1 MLLLHLGNHFGW
13 TQNVAPSEFRFEHL
27 TVDQGLSHS
36 DAMAVAQDQAG
47 FIWVG
52 TNHGLDRYDGYS
64 LKQYSLPINRRNG
77 ISANRIKVLH
87 VAPGGRLWV
96 GTERAGLSLYDA
108 TADQLLNFDEDQV
121 PARFRL
127 LMRRMAQITV
137 SSITSDKQ
145 GRLWVG
151 TYMEGLFRLTFN
163 KQGELTDLRQ
173 YAAPT
178 EHSQDNYRISH
189 VVVDAEGKIWVG
201 TYNHGLWV
209 IRPENPDL
217 ALEPTGITEVIRA
230 LHLDLHNDLWI
241 GTNSQVFWVSNANR
255 RTVRELAAHPQTQSY
270 PQLQSLLMDSFG
282 RLWVGTIYGLYVW
295 EAGTVTGAAPPLR
308 ATSPTLLLPKDG
320 EPFTINSERIHQ
332 IFEDRNQVV
341 WLCASAGGL
350 NKVNLRQKPF
360 GQLRRQL
367 QGQATRS
374 NNYVNALY
382 VEEGRNMLWLATR
395 NGVSG
400 YDLARKT
407 YRNYLNQTKGGHTR
421 GVDVATIFQTSNGTL
436 WFGTRGYGLRSLS
449 PNGPRDK
456 LTTYDKLPHGPDL
469 SSTSVESIAEDR
481 YGSLWVATF
490 TAGLLHFSAEGKF
503 LAAYQT
509 GSSSLPTNNFTT
521 LLYDKRQDILW
532 ASTTDAGL
540 LKLRVTPNSLQL
552 LKQFQYTPSAK
563 DGLRV
568 NYVWPLLLDR
578 QGTLWIGTIGGG
590 LHKLTTNAQGQEVIQ
605 SYRKWLPESDV
616 ESMLADDEGHLW
628 IGGTGLYRFT
638 PNTRHYLRYDV
649 TDGLQSNAFKIGA
662 AARAQDGTLYF
673 GGINGISYFQPHA
686 IQPNPLPPVVQI
698 TGLRIANQ
706 LVTVGKE
713 LNGRVVL
720 TQPLSKPQTVVIKA
734 SENDFAVEFVG
745 LNYANPQKNR
755 YAYRLLGYNKGWVY
769 PAPGQRTA
777 SFGNLPAGHYT
788 LQVKASN
795 GEGVWSKKTATMQF
809 DVRAPWWKTGWAYL
823 LYALAAVGAV
833 ALYRRFEMAQQQL
846 KNRLVLEQ
854 FQAEKEKELT
864 DLKLG
869 FFTNVSHEL
878 RTPLTLIL
886 GPMEEIVR
894 SGGAVA
900 DLRTRVQLMHKQA
913 RKLLDLVNQLLD
925 FRKVESG
932 NVPLRASY
940 GNATRFLTEIYSFFQ
955 LKAQEREVDYR
966 LELPDDAM
974 LLYFDRSKLEI
985 ILTNL
990 LANAFKYTRTKG
1002 RVELLAAVV
1011 GSPSHDAVYS
1021 SGRLTGNYLRIN
1033 VTDTGVGIKASELE
1047 HIFDPYYQASHTNTL
1062 RMTGTGIGLSLAKQ
1076 FAERHGGLLTVT
1088 STQGIGTIFELRLPF
1103 GQKHLRPEDIQE
1115 EDDTFLLAASDDQPL
1130 HQLEADL
1137 LALPEAPAVPAGPPR
1152 LLVVEDNDEV
1162 RQYLQQLFEADY
1174 EVITAEDGLL
1184 GWEQTL
1190 AQLPDLIISDV
1201 MMPRSDGLELCQKIR
1216 QHPKTAHI
1224 PVLLLTARTAET
1236 YELEGLDM
1244 GADDYVSKPFNPTLL
1259 LAKVAALLRN
1269 RRKLHEFYQRQ
1280 ILLEPTEIVVADAD
1294 RQFLETAMSVVER
1307 HLDDSEFSVQVLVK
1321 EMAMSQ
1327 SVFYRRIKSITG
1339 QTAVEFIRDV
1349 RMKRA
1354 AQLLAN
1360 TQLRVSEVAFQVG
1373 IEDAKYFRKAFQKI
1387 YTLSPSEYAK
1397 QHRQRQAAAS
1407 AQ

>member
-1 MLLLHLGNHFGW
+1 
-13 TQNVAPSEFRFEHL
+13 
-27 TVDQGLSHS
+27 
-36 DAMAVAQDQAG
+36 MAVAQDQAG

-52 TNHGLDRYDGYS
+52 TNRGLDRYDGYS
-64 LKQYSLPINRRNG
+64 LKQYSLPVNPHNG

-87 VAPGGRLWV
+87 VAPDGRLWV

-108 TADQLLNFDEDQV
+108 AADQLLNFDENRV
-121 PARFRL
+121 PARFRP
-127 LMRRMAQITV
+127 LMQRMSQISV
-137 SSITSDKQ
+137 SAITSDKQ

-151 TYMEGLFRLTFN
+151 SYQEGLFQLTFN
-163 KQGELTDLRQ
+163 GQGELTDLRQ
-173 YAAPT
+173 CPAPT
-178 EHSQDNYRISH
+178 PHSQDNYRISH
-189 VVVDAEGKIWVG
+189 VQVDTEGKIWVG
-201 TYNHGLWV
+201 TFNYGLRV
-209 IRPENPDL
+209 IRPESSDM
-217 ALEPTGITEVIRA
+217 ALEPTAITSPIRV
-230 LHLDLHNDLWI
+230 LYLDPHSDLWVGI
-241 GTNSQVFWVSNANR
+241 NDQLYWVSSANR
-255 RTVRELAAHPQTQSY
+255 RTVRELTAHPQPLTY
-270 PQLQSLLMDSFG
+270 PQLQSILLDSYG

-295 EAGTVTGAAPPLR
+295 EAGPVTGSAPPLR
-308 ATSPTLLLPKDG
+308 AAPPTLLLPKDG
-320 EPFTINSERIHQ
+320 ESFTINSERIHQ

-350 NKVNLRQKPF
+350 NKMNLRQKPF

-367 QGQATRS
+367 QGQATLS

-382 VEEGRNMLWLATR
+382 KEEGRNMLWLATR

-407 YRNYLNQTKGGHTR
+407 YRNYLNQTQVSSTR

-436 WFGTRGYGLRSLS
+436 WFGTRGHGLRSLS
-449 PNGPRDK
+449 PTSPQDK
-456 LTTYDKLPHGPDL
+456 LTTYDEMPQGFNL
-469 SSTSVESIAEDR
+469 SATSIESMAEDR
-481 YGSLWVATF
+481 HGSLWVATF
-490 TAGLLHFSAEGKF
+490 NAGLLHFTNQGKF
-503 LAAYQT
+503 LGLYQV
-509 GSSSLPTNNFTT
+509 GNSCLPTNNFTN
-521 LLYDKRQDILW
+521 LLYDKRQDVLW

-540 LKLRVTPNSLQL
+540 LKLRVTPDSLQV
-552 LKQFQYTPSAK
+552 LKQFHYTPGAK

-590 LHKLTTNAQGQEVIQ
+590 LHKLITNAQGQEVVQ

-616 ESMLADDEGHLW
+616 ESILTDDEGHLW
-628 IGGTGLYRFT
+628 IGGTGLYRFS
-638 PNTRHYLRYDV
+638 PSTRHYLRYDV

-686 IQPNPLPPVVQI
+686 IQPNPFPPVVQI

-706 LVTVGKE
+706 PVTVGKE

-720 TQPLSKPQTVVIKA
+720 TQPLSTPQTVVIEA
-734 SENDFAVEFVG
+734 SENDFSVEFVG

-795 GEGVWSKKTATMQF
+795 GEGVWSKKMATMQF
-809 DVRAPWWKTGWAYL
+809 DVRAPWYKTGWAYL
-823 LYALAAVGAV
+823 LYGLAALGAV

-846 KNRLVLEQ
+846 KSRLVLEQ

-886 GPMEEIVR
+886 GPMEDIVR
-894 SGGAVA
+894 STGPVA
-900 DLRTRVQLMHKQA
+900 DLRAKVHLMHKQA
-913 RKLLDLVNQLLD
+913 RKLLELVNQLPD

-940 GNATRFLTEIYSFFQ
+940 SDATRFLTEIHSIFQ

-966 LELPDDAM
+966 LELAEEPV
-974 LLYFDRSKLEI
+974 LLYFDKSKLEI

-1002 RVELLAAVV
+1002 RVELSASVV

-1021 SGRLTGNYLRIN
+1021 SGRLTGNYLKIN

-1076 FAERHGGLLTVT
+1076 FAERHGGLLTVA
-1088 STQGIGTIFELRLPF
+1088 STQGVGTTFELRLPF
-1103 GQKHLRPEDIQE
+1103 GQQHLRPEDIQE
-1115 EDDTFLLAASDDQPL
+1115 EDDTLLPAAPNDLPL

-1137 LALPEAPAVPAGPPR
+1137 LTLPEAPAVPAGPPR

-1190 AQLPDLIISDV
+1190 AHSPDLIISDV

-1236 YELEGLDM
+1236 HELEGLGL
-1244 GADDYVSKPFNPTLL
+1244 GADDYVTKPFNPTLL
-1259 LAKVAALLRN
+1259 HAKAAALLRN

-1294 RQFLETAMSVVER
+1294 RQFLETAMGVVER
-1307 HLDDSEFSVQVLVK
+1307 HLDNSEFSVQVLVK

-1387 YTLSPSEYAK
+1387 YTLSPSDYAK
-1397 QHRQRQAAAS
+1397 QHRQRQAATS
-1407 AQ
+1407 A